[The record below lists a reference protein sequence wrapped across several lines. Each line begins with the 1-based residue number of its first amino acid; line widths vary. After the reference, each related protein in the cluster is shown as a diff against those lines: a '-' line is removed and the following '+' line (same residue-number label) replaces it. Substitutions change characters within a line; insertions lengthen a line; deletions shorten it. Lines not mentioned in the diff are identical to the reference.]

1 MQVRALKTFNGRLGL
16 IRAGVVITV
25 DDRYGKQLI
34 ANKLAEVHV
43 PRTNGSDSAF
53 QPGPESNTDLGGPQS
68 TKDGDEGNAEDD
80 DQDGSSGDEVDQDEE
95 TTDEET
101 TDEETESQRDQE
113 SGSTGDSSV
122 GRRGGGRGRQSSSP
136 RAGRRSRK
144 KT

>member
-1 MQVRALKTFNGRLGL
+1 MQVKALKTFNGRLGL

-34 ANKLAEVHV
+34 ANKLVEVHV
-43 PRTNGSDSAF
+43 PRTNGPDSAF

-80 DQDGSSGDEVDQDEE
+80 DQDGSSDEDEVDQDEE
-95 TTDEET
+95 TTDEG
-101 TDEETESQRDQE
+101 TESKRSPDD
-113 SGSTGDSSV
+113 GLAAASSEV
-122 GRRGGGRGRQSSSP
+122 LRAGGRGQRSSS
-136 RAGRRSRK
+136 RQAGRRSRK